1 VSRPNRSKSKCA
13 RRGAKDIKQTW
24 LANKHQTN
32 KETGDVSIPAKL
44 KNYAD
49 RLRREFHSLNE
60 QSLEILDELEA
71 VAPALVNP
79 SSLAISK

>member
-1 VSRPNRSKSKCA
+1 MNL
-13 RRGAKDIKQTW
+13 RRDIAATKASDFGGVPPQSLKKQMRTTRRKRYQTNW

-49 RLRREFHSLNE
+49 RLRREFHSLN
-60 QSLEILDELEA
+60 
-71 VAPALVNP
+71 
-79 SSLAISK
+79 